1 MARRP
6 FPWLRVATLAVV
18 LGAAGLVLWISGR
31 ATLQAWISITGVGIT
46 ACVVW
51 VVKGLTEWRSG
62 IEAPELI
69 SRLDRAAADLAAAVQ
84 RTWSREAAHRGL
96 TAPLPIAV
104 PMRFADPRI
113 SAHPAQWA
121 SPAGAAVVVDDPGAA
136 GAMLT
141 DIGTDVAVLYDRV
154 TTGRLVILG
163 DPGGG
168 KTGAAVLLLL
178 ALCAKRRPDGRI
190 PVWFPLASWEPHI
203 PVEEWMSDQLAT
215 TYGIPITLARQL
227 VNDGRILPFLDGLDE
242 IPADRWLIAMA
253 ELRSLDTTPL
263 VLTCRTVEYTAAVA
277 DRVLAAAAVVEVIP
291 VDPATAAAYLTH
303 SGAADA
309 HRWDPLIAA
318 LDDPVSNPCQQ
329 VLRSPLMLSLARTL
343 YQAPA
348 SDPAELTAYRTAAQL
363 EDRLLDAFITAV
375 YGRDS
380 ADTTALD
387 ARRWLSF
394 FADNLPTLGPGG
406 IAWWRLPYCVP
417 KWGLRIAAGLAA
429 GLAAALWAGFVAWFS
444 FGINTWPYVGLV
456 IGLLAGL
463 AGVIAGVPFSTPSQW
478 RRPRWRDLAHG
489 LKAGVRAGL
498 VGGLVVAL
506 VSGITIG
513 TELNEPL
520 DLEAVVNTGL
530 TALSDGLVFGLIIVA
545 AAGLIT
551 AFRQQRDTV
560 TPLSA
565 FRTDIKAVVGVGVI
579 GGLVGAL
586 AAPLA
591 LGLTSNFWLGLTAAL
606 VFGLPVGLGSILWLG
621 LRRCSAWW
629 YGVAVVF
636 LARRGAIPV
645 RSLRFLEDAYRR
657 GVLRQTGM
665 VYEFRHARLA
675 QRLRSTP

>member
-51 VVKGLTEWRSG
+51 IVKGLTEWRSG

-121 SPAGAAVVVDDPGAA
+121 SPARAAVVVDDPGAA

-363 EDRLLDAFITAV
+363 EDSLLDAFITAV

-394 FADNLPTLGPGG
+394 FADNLPTLGPGASPG
-406 IAWWRLPYCVP
+406 GACPT
-417 KWGLRIAAGLAA
+417 A
-429 GLAAALWAGFVAWFS
+429 S
-444 FGINTWPYVGLV
+444 
-456 IGLLAGL
+456 
-463 AGVIAGVPFSTPSQW
+463 PSGDSASQQ
-478 RRPRWRDLAHG
+478 G
-489 LKAGVRAGL
+489 
-498 VGGLVVAL
+498 
-506 VSGITIG
+506 S
-513 TELNEPL
+513 
-520 DLEAVVNTGL
+520 
-530 TALSDGLVFGLIIVA
+530 
-545 AAGLIT
+545 
-551 AFRQQRDTV
+551 RQDWQ
-560 TPLSA
+560 
-565 FRTDIKAVVGVGVI
+565 
-579 GGLVGAL
+579 
-586 AAPLA
+586 
-591 LGLTSNFWLGLTAAL
+591 
-606 VFGLPVGLGSILWLG
+606 
-621 LRRCSAWW
+621 
-629 YGVAVVF
+629 
-636 LARRGAIPV
+636 
-645 RSLRFLEDAYRR
+645 
-657 GVLRQTGM
+657 
-665 VYEFRHARLA
+665 
-675 QRLRSTP
+675 LRSGRAS